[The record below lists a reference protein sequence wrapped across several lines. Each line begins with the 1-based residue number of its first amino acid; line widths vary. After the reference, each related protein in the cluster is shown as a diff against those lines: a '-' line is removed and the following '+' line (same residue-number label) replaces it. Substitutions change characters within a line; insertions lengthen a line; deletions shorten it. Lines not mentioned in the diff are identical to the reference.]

1 MHFFNDVNRDM
12 EIPISEPS
20 NLQIEN
26 YKRLL
31 EIATKDNANDTMLR
45 AEIFREI
52 GEFEKCL
59 ELLDKVKSEDFATNV
74 AVLRDLCQK
83 KDSRIMEIYRD

>member
-1 MHFFNDVNRDM
+1 M
-12 EIPISEPS
+12 
-20 NLQIEN
+20 EN

-45 AEIFREI
+45 AEIYREI

-59 ELLDKVKSEDFATNV
+59 ALLEKVKDEDYLTNV
-74 AVLRDLCQK
+74 KVLKNLCQN
-83 KDSRIMEIYRD
+83 KDSRVMEILTRED